1 MDEFQKLNQLF
12 NLTQVPV
19 QTVEKKQIVPI
30 EDNLTDEEKKQ
41 SDFGLARQTIIDMI
55 GKNNDAIDD
64 ILRIAKNAESSRA
77 FEVVGQLV
85 KTQTELAKE
94 LLNTHK
100 QKKDLDGQNANN
112 IKQQNNIVFAGS
124 TSELM
129 KMISAEKAKLI
140 EPEN

>member
-12 NLTQVPV
+12 NFNQLPV
-19 QTVEKKQIVPI
+19 QSVEKKQNETV
-30 EDNLTDEEKKQ
+30 EDDLTDEEKKQ
-41 SDFGLARQTIIDMI
+41 SDFGLARQTIINMI
-55 GKNNDAIDD
+55 DKNSDAIDD

-85 KTQTELAKE
+85 KTQTELARE
-94 LLNTHK
+94 LMNTHK
-100 QKKDLDGQNANN
+100 QKKDIDGQSANN

>member
-12 NLTQVPV
+12 NFNQLPV
-19 QTVEKKQIVPI
+19 QSVEKKQNETV
-30 EDNLTDEEKKQ
+30 EDDLTDEEKKQ
-41 SDFGLARQTIIDMI
+41 SDFGLARQTIINMI
-55 GKNNDAIDD
+55 DKNSDAIND

-85 KTQTELAKE
+85 KTQTELARE
-94 LLNTHK
+94 LMNTHK
-100 QKKDLDGQNANN
+100 QKKDIDGQSANN